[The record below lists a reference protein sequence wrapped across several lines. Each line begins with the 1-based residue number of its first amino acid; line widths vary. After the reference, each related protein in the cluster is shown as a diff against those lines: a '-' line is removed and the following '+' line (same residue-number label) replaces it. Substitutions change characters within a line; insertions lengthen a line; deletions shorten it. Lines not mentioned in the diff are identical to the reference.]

1 VLNKRAQVE
10 DFLPLLILIILLVF
24 FFLFISCTNVVKEV
38 KEKEKVELQSVSKNS
53 AQLLINFLRMPSV
66 LDNTQDSNIADALS
80 IYFLTEDPDILESV
94 NRQAQEFFSSSE
106 LETDKSFWSLEIKY
120 PDKKTIKLVSDKRRN
135 YKTVKEISTITVQ
148 TNKPDKNIEMNLFI
162 SYT

>member
-1 VLNKRAQVE
+1 
-10 DFLPLLILIILLVF
+10 
-24 FFLFISCTNVVKEV
+24 
-38 KEKEKVELQSVSKNS
+38 
-53 AQLLINFLRMPSV
+53 MPSV